1 MPCSL
6 SRFPIIP
13 SLFVTSKLAAKLG
26 ILPHRAAS
34 LAADST
40 KMPAI
45 MLCSCSGDQS
55 KFEEMPRSPESLA
68 TRDYSATGSSR
79 IGNRESTPDDNQVSE
94 VESDLR
100 ETLSLNYE
108 EARALLGRL
117 EHQRGN
123 FDAAL
128 QVLQGIDI
136 RSLMPRMT
144 TAIADSVK
152 PRGPPRSRKKASQ
165 VNGMLMHMS
174 MHSVSLL
181 LEAVLLKAKSLEGLG
196 RVTDAAE
203 ECRTIIDIVESAWPY
218 GVPEGT
224 SEDCKLI
231 DIFHS
236 ALEYLPKLWM
246 RSGCCEEA
254 IISYRRALATP
265 WNLDS
270 QRSANLQKDLA
281 VTLLYCGAQVKFTQ
295 EFDQQKP
302 ATPRNNMEEAILL
315 LLILTKKL
323 ALQEIKWDP
332 DLVNHLMFALSLSG
346 HYEILASHL
355 EMLLPGTYSR
365 SERWYIL
372 ALCYSAAGIDDS
384 ALNIIRNGF
393 HVLERKGKPHIPS
406 LLLGAKLCCKNPK
419 HASEG
424 IKFADKAMKSFRRQ
438 DFHFVG
444 VVNHLLGVCYG
455 PFARSSTSHAEKLRL
470 QDEALRLLQDAAAMA
485 KYSPEIMYSLAWENA
500 MQRKLNAAVESAT
513 ECVEMVMGSSV
524 SAWKLLILVLSAQ
537 QNLKEAEAVANIAI
551 DEAEKEDQMGI
562 LRLKAHI
569 QASRGQFKSA
579 VESFRSLLA
588 IIQAKKE
595 IWKLTPYD
603 KVKSLQNLEM
613 EAWLDLATIYTKLEA
628 WHDSNVC
635 LDKAKSIIFF
645 SPKCCHVRGLILQ
658 AQSLH
663 QEALT
668 AFSLSLSIDPDYVPS
683 MVCMAGILTIL
694 GGKSLSIA
702 RTFLRNALRLEP
714 TSHQA
719 WLRLG
724 LVLKSEGSLLEAA
737 DCFQAAYELQ
747 ELSPIQ
753 DFSEHLPI
761 MLQ

>member
-1 MPCSL
+1 
-6 SRFPIIP
+6 
-13 SLFVTSKLAAKLG
+13 
-26 ILPHRAAS
+26 
-34 LAADST
+34 
-40 KMPAI
+40 MPAI

-68 TRDYSATGSSR
+68 TRDYSATGSSSR
-79 IGNRESTPDDNQVSE
+79 IGNRESTPDDNQ
-94 VESDLR
+94 
-100 ETLSLNYE
+100 

-152 PRGPPRSRKKASQ
+152 PRGPPRSRKKTSQ

-181 LEAVLLKAKSLEGLG
+181 LEAILLKAKSLEGLG

-224 SEDCKLI
+224 SEECKLI

-254 IISYRRALATP
+254 IIAYRRALAKP

-295 EFDQQKP
+295 EFDQHKP

-355 EMLLPGTYSR
+355 EMLLPGTYNR

-372 ALCYSAAGIDDS
+372 ALCYSAAGMDDS

-393 HVLERKGKPHIPS
+393 NVLERKGKPHIPS

-419 HASEG
+419 RASEG
-424 IKFADKAMKSFRRQ
+424 IKFADKAMKSFRKH
-438 DFHFVG
+438 DFHFVS

-513 ECVEMVMGSSV
+513 ECVEMVMGSLV

-595 IWKLTPYD
+595 IWKQTPYD

-613 EAWLDLATIYTKLEA
+613 EAWLDLASIYTKLES

-635 LDKAKSIIFF
+635 LDKAKSISSF

>member
-1 MPCSL
+1 
-6 SRFPIIP
+6 
-13 SLFVTSKLAAKLG
+13 
-26 ILPHRAAS
+26 
-34 LAADST
+34 
-40 KMPAI
+40 MPAI

-68 TRDYSATGSSR
+68 TRDYSATGSSSR

-152 PRGPPRSRKKASQ
+152 PRGPPRSRKKTSQ

-174 MHSVSLL
+174 MHSGNS
-181 LEAVLLKAKSLEGLG
+181 K
-196 RVTDAAE
+196 
-203 ECRTIIDIVESAWPY
+203 
-218 GVPEGT
+218 
-224 SEDCKLI
+224 
-231 DIFHS
+231 
-236 ALEYLPKLWM
+236 
-246 RSGCCEEA
+246 
-254 IISYRRALATP
+254 P
-265 WNLDS
+265 WEKNCYS
-270 QRSANLQKDLA
+270 N
-281 VTLLYCGAQVKFTQ
+281 FTQ
-295 EFDQQKP
+295 EFDQHKP

-355 EMLLPGTYSR
+355 EMLLPGTYNR

-372 ALCYSAAGIDDS
+372 ALCYSAAGMDDS

-393 HVLERKGKPHIPS
+393 NVLERKGKPHIPS

-419 HASEG
+419 RASEG
-424 IKFADKAMKSFRRQ
+424 IKFADKAMKSFRKH
-438 DFHFVG
+438 DFHFVS

-513 ECVEMVMGSSV
+513 ECVEMVMGSLV

-595 IWKLTPYD
+595 IWKQTPYD

-613 EAWLDLATIYTKLEA
+613 EAWLDLASIYTKLES

-635 LDKAKSIIFF
+635 LDKAKSISSF